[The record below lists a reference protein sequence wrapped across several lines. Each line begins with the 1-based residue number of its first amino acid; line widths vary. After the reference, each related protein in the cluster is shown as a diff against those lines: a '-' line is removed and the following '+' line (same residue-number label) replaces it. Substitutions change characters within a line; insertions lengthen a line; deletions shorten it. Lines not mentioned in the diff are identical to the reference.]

1 MIRLL
6 IVEDNVKLS
15 GNIVEYLSQEFE
27 IIQAFNG
34 EDAIDYLDSEECD
47 LVVLDLMLPKVNG
60 MTVLKHITKKTL
72 NTGVII
78 LTAKEEL
85 DDKLKAFKIGA
96 NDYLTKPF
104 FMEELKARIYII
116 LRSMGK
122 VTNQNM
128 ISFNDL
134 FIDTKKKKCFII
146 SDGTEED
153 VELPEKLYRL
163 LEYFLVNKGV
173 MLFKEQIFDRI
184 CGFESDAATSIIE
197 VYISQLRKKLMLY
210 GYDKYLITKR
220 GMGYIWEL
228 K

>member
-1 MIRLL
+1 MIKILL
-6 IVEDNVKLS
+6 VEDNIKLS
-15 GNIVEYLSQEFE
+15 ENIVEYLSGEFE
-27 IIQAFNG
+27 VKQIFNG
-34 EDAIDYLDSEECD
+34 EDAIDYLDCEECD
-47 LVVLDLMLPKVNG
+47 LVILDLMLPKVDG
-60 MTVLKHITKKTL
+60 MTILKHITKKNL

-85 DDKLKAFKIGA
+85 DEKLKAFKIGA

-104 FMEELKARIYII
+104 YMEELKARIYII
-116 LRSMGK
+116 LKSLGK
-122 VTNQNM
+122 VTNQNT

-134 FIDTKKKKCFII
+134 NIDTKKKKCFII
-146 SDGTEED
+146 IDGIEEEI
-153 VELPEKLYRL
+153 ELSEKLFRL

-184 CGFESDAATSIIE
+184 CGFDSDAGTSIIE
-197 VYISQLRKKLMLY
+197 VYISQLRKKLMQY
-210 GYDKYLITKR
+210 GYDKYLTTKR